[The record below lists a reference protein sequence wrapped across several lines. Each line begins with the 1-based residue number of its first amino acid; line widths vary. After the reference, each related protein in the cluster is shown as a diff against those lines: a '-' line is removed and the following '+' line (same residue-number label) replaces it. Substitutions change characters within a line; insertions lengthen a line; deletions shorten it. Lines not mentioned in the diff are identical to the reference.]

1 MINKTDL
8 KSVISKYHIGSLV
21 EQVKWEIKDNNLVVK
36 FMSPSKEMLGEV
48 KCSKFPLDDCSFGI
62 SNTTQL
68 VKLIDITKDVIQL
81 STVKVGKICSK
92 LLLADNQFQL
102 NYALADILTIPKT
115 GETNFEES
123 YNIVT
128 TLDSE
133 AIGSIIKAQGALT
146 NSETVVIQ
154 PSLSI
159 DGEPELELTF
169 GGDVEY
175 ANKVSFYLP
184 NLTQQNVPLQ
194 YKLHYNS
201 ELIKEI
207 LYCNKDMISGTLSI
221 NLEGLIK
228 LEFQN
233 GIISS
238 TYYLV
243 QKEI

>member
-8 KSVISKYHIGSLV
+8 KSVISKYHIGGLV
-21 EQVKWEIKDNNLVVK
+21 EQVKWEIKDSNLLVK

-81 STVKVGKICSK
+81 NTVKVGKICSK

-133 AIGSIIKAQGALT
+133 AISSIIKAQGALT

-154 PSLSI
+154 PSLSA
-159 DGEPELELTF
+159 DGEHELELTF

-184 NLTQQNVPLQ
+184 NLTEQN
-194 YKLHYNS
+194 
-201 ELIKEI
+201 
-207 LYCNKDMISGTLSI
+207 DMVSGTLSI

-233 GIISS
+233 GIINS

>member
-21 EQVKWEIKDNNLVVK
+21 EQVKWEIKDNNLAVK

-81 STVKVGKICSK
+81 STVKVGRICSK

-154 PSLSI
+154 PSLST

-184 NLTQQNVPLQ
+184 NLTQQNVPSQ

>member
-8 KSVISKYHIGSLV
+8 KSVISKYHIGGLV
-21 EQVKWEIKDNNLVVK
+21 EQVKWEIKDSNLLVK

-81 STVKVGKICSK
+81 NTVKVGKVCSK

-102 NYALADILTIPKT
+102 NYAL
-115 GETNFEES
+115 ES

-154 PSLSI
+154 PSLSE
-159 DGEPELELTF
+159 DGEHELELAF

-184 NLTQQNVPLQ
+184 NLTEQNVPSQ

-207 LYCNKDMISGTLSI
+207 LYCNKDMVSGTLSI

-233 GIISS
+233 GIINS

>member
-8 KSVISKYHIGSLV
+8 KSVISKYHIGGLV
-21 EQVKWEIKDNNLVVK
+21 EQVKWEIKDSNLAVK

-48 KCSKFPLDDCSFGI
+48 RCSKFPLDDCSFGI

-81 STVKVGKICSK
+81 NTVKVGKVCSK

-123 YNIVT
+123 YNITT

-154 PSLSI
+154 PSLSE
-159 DGEPELELTF
+159 DGEHELELTF

-184 NLTQQNVPLQ
+184 NLIQQNVPSQ

>member
-21 EQVKWEIKDNNLVVK
+21 EQVKWEIKDNNLSVK

-81 STVKVGKICSK
+81 NTVKVGRICSK

-123 YNIVT
+123 YNIIT

-133 AIGSIIKAQGALT
+133 AISSIIKAQGALT

-184 NLTQQNVPLQ
+184 NLTQQNVPPQ

>member
-21 EQVKWEIKDNNLVVK
+21 EQVKWEIKDNNLSVK

-48 KCSKFPLDDCSFGI
+48 KCSKFPLDE
-62 SNTTQL
+62 
-68 VKLIDITKDVIQL
+68 DVIQL
-81 STVKVGKICSK
+81 NTVKVGRICSK

-133 AIGSIIKAQGALT
+133 AISSIIKAQGALT

-154 PSLSI
+154 PSLSA
-159 DGEPELELTF
+159 DGEHELELTF

-184 NLTQQNVPLQ
+184 NLTQQNVPSQ

-207 LYCNKDMISGTLSI
+207 LYCNKDMVSGTLSI

>member
-8 KSVISKYHIGSLV
+8 KSVISKYHIGGLV
-21 EQVKWEIKDNNLVVK
+21 EQVKWEIKDNNLLVK

-81 STVKVGKICSK
+81 NTVKVGKICSK

-133 AIGSIIKAQGALT
+133 AINSIIKAQGALT

-154 PSLSI
+154 PSLSA
-159 DGEPELELTF
+159 DGEHELELTF

-184 NLTQQNVPLQ
+184 NLTEQNVPPQ

-207 LYCNKDMISGTLSI
+207 LYCNKDMVSGTLSI

-233 GIISS
+233 GIINS

>member
-1 MINKTDL
+1 
-8 KSVISKYHIGSLV
+8 
-21 EQVKWEIKDNNLVVK
+21 
-36 FMSPSKEMLGEV
+36 MSPSKEMLGEV

-81 STVKVGKICSK
+81 STVKVGRICSK

-123 YNIVT
+123 YNIIT

-184 NLTQQNVPLQ
+184 NLTQQNVPSQ